1 MVDHGGVI
9 RRHELTDQ
17 EWELLAP
24 LIPRVATGR
33 PRVSDR
39 QVINGMVYK
48 IRTGI
53 SWRDLP
59 ERYGPWQTVYTRF
72 RRCALDGVFARA
84 LQQIQAGADA
94 AGDIDWLVQI
104 DSTIVRAHQH
114 AAATGRKG
122 APAAG
127 RTGRSRP
134 RPIPR
139 RTDHQNPSRL
149 RRQGPPARD
158 PGDTRPTQRQ
168 HLRATPSGAHPCPAH
183 RAGPTTLQA
192 RPGRRRQGLQHPRLP
207 RLPAQTRH
215 RPHHP
220 REDRPAAT
228 PANRGRRGGRPPTF
242 NRQIY
247 RQRNV
252 IERCFNRLKAFRG
265 IATRYEKT
273 ATSYEAAVTLASVLL
288 WARSV

>member
-1 MVDHGGVI
+1 MV

-24 LIPRVATGR
+24 LIPRAATGR

-72 RRCALDGVFARA
+72 RRYAIDGVFTRA
-84 LQQIQAGADA
+84 LQQIQARADA

-122 APAAG
+122 GISGDEPDDHAL
-127 RTGRSRP
+127 GRSRGGLTTKVHLACDGKGRPLALLVTPGQRHDSVCARILLERIRVP
-134 RPIPR
+134 RSSLGRPRCRPDQVIADKAYSSCGFRAYLRRRGIAHTIPEKADQR
-139 RTDHQNPSRL
+139 RHRL
-149 RRQGPPARD
+149 RRG
-158 PGDTRPTQRQ
+158 
-168 HLRATPSGAHPCPAH
+168 S
-183 RAGPTTLQA
+183 
-192 RPGRRRQGLQHPRLP
+192 
-207 RLPAQTRH
+207 
-215 RPHHP
+215 
-220 REDRPAAT
+220 
-228 PANRGRRGGRPPTF
+228 RGGRPPGFDRET
-242 NRQIY
+242 Y
-247 RQRNV
+247 RRRNLV
-252 IERCFNRLKAFRG
+252 ERCFNRLKGFRG
-265 IATRYEKT
+265 IATRYDKT
-273 ATSYEAAVTLASVLL
+273 ATSYEAAVSLASLLL
-288 WARSV
+288 WARSI